1 MEVPTQFPR
10 PLDSPWALGESFA
23 VSAPQASLEHVLLV
37 DCPDKPGLVHAI
49 TGVLFRA
56 GANVVSNHEFV
67 DAESQ
72 RFFMRTACLG
82 IGNAEASRAEIE
94 ALLPG
99 GSIVTFRQSA
109 PRRVVVMVS
118 TEHHCLA
125 DLLVRHAYGELGA
138 VILAVVS
145 NHDNLRPLAEKF
157 SVPFHHVP
165 HAGLGREEHER
176 LLQALLGPMAPD
188 YIVLAKYMRILS
200 PAFVSLWPNR
210 IVNIHHSFLPAFVGA
225 KPYHQAF
232 HRGVKVIGAT
242 SHFVSDQLDEGPII
256 MQQVIPMDHSYTP
269 HDLARAGRDIERTV
283 LANSLKLLNEDR
295 VFLCANRT
303 IIFD

>member
-1 MEVPTQFPR
+1 VAPDD
-10 PLDSPWALGESFA
+10 PLDSVLTLEESLA
-23 VSAPQASLEHVLLV
+23 VSAPEMVPEHVLLV
-37 DCPDKPGLVHAI
+37 DCPDRPGLVHAI

-67 DAESQ
+67 DADSQ
-72 RFFMRTACLG
+72 RFFMRTACRGPLD
-82 IGNAEASRAEIE
+82 AEASRREIE
-94 ALLPG
+94 LLLPA
-99 GSIVTFRQSA
+99 GSIVQFRLTVA
-109 PRRVVVMVS
+109 RRIVVLAS

-125 DLLVRHAYGELGA
+125 DLLVRNAYHELGA
-138 VILAVVS
+138 DLLAVVS
-145 NHDNLRPLAEKF
+145 NHANLKPLAEKF
-157 SVPFHHVP
+157 SVPFHHLSHEGVS
-165 HAGLGREEHER
+165 RDEHEKA
-176 LLQALLGPMAPD
+176 LQALVAPMKPD

-200 PAFVSLWPNR
+200 PSFVGAWPNR
-210 IVNIHHSFLPAFVGA
+210 IVNIHHSFLPAFIGA

-283 LANSLKLLNEDR
+283 LANTLKLLNEDR